1 MARGASI
8 EEITRE
14 QLNAL
19 KDKFELVQGDRRA
32 FFDTYETTKKN
43 NEVRAP
49 MARVG
54 AASGAAVGAVAGVR
68 VRRAAGRL
76 AWAGSVVGGGRRPL
90 QLDNASDRGARA
102 LPES

>member
-1 MARGASI
+1 MARGSSI

-43 NEVRAP
+43 NEVRALRAP
-49 MARVG
+49 VAAAPDAGATTVAEFALARCLRG
-54 AASGAAVGAVAGVR
+54 CGQ
-68 VRRAAGRL
+68 
-76 AWAGSVVGGGRRPL
+76 W
-90 QLDNASDRGARA
+90 QL
-102 LPES
+102 

>member
-1 MARGASI
+1 MARGSSI

-43 NEVRAP
+43 NEVRTARGGSELPRAGPAP
-49 MARVG
+49 GLGKSAAALCHAR
-54 AASGAAVGAVAGVR
+54 
-68 VRRAAGRL
+68 RRSC
-76 AWAGSVVGGGRRPL
+76 WGSCGGRTRP
-90 QLDNASDRGARA
+90 
-102 LPES
+102 